1 MKKKHVKLES
11 ENVQVRER
19 QDVRDVI
26 KKELYPRFKL

>member
-1 MKKKHVKLES
+1 MKKEHVKLES

-26 KKELYPRFKL
+26 KKRTLPSF